1 MEKRKIDLVVEEELN
16 DRIKDHPFFQRQ
28 VIYEKG

>member
-1 MEKRKIDLVVEEELN
+1 MGKRKIDLVVEEELSN
-16 DRIKDHPFFQRQ
+16 WIKDHSFFQLE